1 MALTVAGIQKFL
13 GVAVSLQSFPLFC
26 FYLILI
32 MLSPVWQRFTS
43 PIHFRRL
50 MILHNFACCFI
61 SLYSLIGFLHCF
73 TLMDSS
79 FQLGPAPYL
88 LPYIKMYWIT
98 KIIELM
104 DTVFMILR
112 HKRRQISFLHVYH
125 HSSMLLLTDSCYH
138 LYPWPAISVY
148 LATNS
153 FVHVVLYLYY
163 GLTALFPEKSFP
175 WKKHITQLQIL
186 QFLVLFV
193 HATFGYLYHGFC
205 IYGIFYGITM
215 TSLFSHF
222 YYVAYVKTKPSKSL
236 KDNNHT
242 D

>member
-1 MALTVAGIQKFL
+1 
-13 GVAVSLQSFPLFC
+13 
-26 FYLILI
+26 
-32 MLSPVWQRFTS
+32 
-43 PIHFRRL
+43 